1 MVTIQHYLG
10 SARSNL
16 FRITLSYLDF
26 LLLLLSC
33 CCSAAQ
39 LCLTLCDPMV
49 VGTFKYILYSK
60 FLSDIWF
67 AKYFLSFCKCLLTL
81 LIFFFSCKKLSRLMQ
96 FHLSI
101 FVSVV
106 CAFGFVFKKSLTRLM
121 SWSFSLFSSRSFT
134 GMGVIFKSLINFRL
148 ILCMTWVDFIP
159 LHVDNKFFQHS

>member
-81 LIFFFSCKKLSRLMQ
+81 LIFFFPVR
-96 FHLSI
+96 
-101 FVSVV
+101 
-106 CAFGFVFKKSLTRLM
+106 
-121 SWSFSLFSSRSFT
+121 SFLDWCNFICLSLFLLFVLLVLCSRNHWRDWCHEAFPCFLL
-134 GMGVIFKSLINFRL
+134 GVLQVWVSYLSL
-148 ILCMTWVDFIP
+148 
-159 LHVDNKFFQHS
+159 